1 MSIEYEERVN
11 PLTAFL
17 HEQAMKAEQD
27 KLREKEEA
35 ESVIE
40 ETDND

>member
-1 MSIEYEERVN
+1 MSNEYEQRVN

-27 KLREKEEA
+27 NQRENDDPA
-35 ESVIE
+35 PNSE
-40 ETDND
+40 ETDSD